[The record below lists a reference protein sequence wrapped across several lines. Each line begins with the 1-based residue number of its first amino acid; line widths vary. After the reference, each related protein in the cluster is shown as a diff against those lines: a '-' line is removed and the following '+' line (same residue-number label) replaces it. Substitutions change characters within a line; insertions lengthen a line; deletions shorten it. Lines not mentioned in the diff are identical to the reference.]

1 MSQRS
6 SGAVRGAACRHRG
19 AAVPLRGFAPIIDD
33 RVERL
38 ILGSFPS
45 AASLA
50 AGQYY
55 AHPRNQ
61 FWAILGR
68 LLGEPLAELA
78 VRRAPPARARSPV
91 GIWDVYG
98 ACERRGQRRRGDPP
112 CPSEPLRAPAPP
124 GAAAATPLP
133 SMASAAGRF
142 RPLFEQA
149 GLAAAVLPSTSPA
162 HAGRSLEQ
170 KLALWAAW
178 WRAPRGGLVPGP
190 VPRPVGRRGL
200 TPVPGSATL
209 ATRCAARHNES
220 E

>member
-1 MSQRS
+1 MSQRGKGIARTGPPTGPAQ
-6 SGAVRGAACRHRG
+6 GAL
-19 AAVPLRGFAPIIDD
+19 LRGFAPIIDA

-61 FWAILGR
+61 FWRMLGC
-68 LLGEPLAELA
+68 LLEEPLEDLPYEQRLPRVLA
-78 VRRAPPARARSPV
+78 HRL

-98 ACERRGQRRRGDPP
+98 ACERIGSADTAIRNGKPNPFARLQR
-112 CPSEPLRAPAPP
+112 LAPRLEAVAFNGS
-124 GAAAATPLP
+124 GAA
-133 SMASAAGRF
+133 RF

-149 GLAAAVLPSTSPA
+149 GFAVRVLPSTSPA
-162 HAGRSLEQ
+162 HAGRSFEE

-178 WRAPRGGLVPGP
+178 WRAPHGG
-190 VPRPVGRRGL
+190 
-200 TPVPGSATL
+200 
-209 ATRCAARHNES
+209 
-220 E
+220 

>member
-1 MSQRS
+1 MSQRG
-6 SGAVRGAACRHRG
+6 SGVLRAQRGNRAPAA
-19 AAVPLRGFAPIIDD
+19 ALRGFAPIIDD
-33 RVERL
+33 RVDRL

-61 FWAILGR
+61 FWVILGR
-68 LLGEPLAELA
+68 LLDEPLADLPYDERT
-78 VRRAPPARARSPV
+78 RRVLSYGV

-98 ACERRGQRRRGDPP
+98 ACERQGSADTAIRHARPNAFARLHR
-112 CPSEPLRAPAPP
+112 LAPRLDAIAFN
-124 GAAAATPLP
+124 G
-133 SMASAAGRF
+133 SAAGRF

-149 GLAAAVLPSTSPA
+149 GFAVRVLPSTSPA

-178 WRAPRGGLVPGP
+178 WRAPRGG
-190 VPRPVGRRGL
+190 
-200 TPVPGSATL
+200 
-209 ATRCAARHNES
+209 
-220 E
+220 